1 MINKD
6 RPFTWIKYESKM
18 CQTCQASCCT
28 MPVEIK
34 AADLLRLGVVTQDEV
49 ERSLKKVAKKLKK
62 EGVISSY
69 REATDLFILTQ
80 KSNDDCYFLDS
91 KTRRCTVYEKRPDT
105 CRDFPLKVG
114 PRVTYCPYTKVPVP
128 FS

>member
-1 MINKD
+1 MVMTNKD
-6 RPFTWIKYESKM
+6 RPSSWVKHESKM
-18 CQTCQASCCT
+18 CNTCQASCCT

-34 AADLLRLGVVTQDEV
+34 SADLVRLGLVTQDEV
-49 ERSLKKVAKKLKK
+49 DRSIKKTAKKLKK

-69 REATDLFILTQ
+69 RESTDLFMLTQ
-80 KSNDDCYFLDS
+80 KSNDDCYFLDT

-114 PRVTYCPYTKVPVP
+114 PRVTYCPYTRTARQ
-128 FS
+128 